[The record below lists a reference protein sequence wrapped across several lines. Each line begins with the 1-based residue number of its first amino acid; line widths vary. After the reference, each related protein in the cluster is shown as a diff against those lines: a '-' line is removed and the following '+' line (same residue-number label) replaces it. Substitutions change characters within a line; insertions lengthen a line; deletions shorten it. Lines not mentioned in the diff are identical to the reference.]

1 MTSSASSRSSHPFLA
16 EKNGGISVSLLIQP
30 RASRD
35 EIASITGDALKI
47 RLTSPPLD
55 DRANRQCVEYLA
67 KRLGLKKRQLELIQG
82 NKSRRKVIRI
92 TGLSLT
98 EADALFEAILSQDI
112 PGGSVTR

>member
-1 MTSSASSRSSHPFLA
+1 MRARARHPFLT
-16 EKNGGISVSLLIQP
+16 EKEGAISVNLLIQP

-55 DRANRQCVEYLA
+55 DRANRQCVAYLA

-82 NKSRRKVIRI
+82 KKSRRKVIRI
-92 TGLSLT
+92 TGLSIT
-98 EADALFEAILSQDI
+98 EADALFETILS
-112 PGGSVTR
+112 